1 MVPTKRLRFG
11 TFPLYSR
18 TLLLLLLLKKGRD
31 ASSSS
36 WFHLGYYVNPKLKR
50 GVSLSLSLSLSFR
63 VGIDTTHL
71 YRYIAFVDCC
81 GPTTRKKKK
90 KTKKT
95 KKKEEENFELS
106 PLPVTHNERQSRLFF
121 LKPSLCAL
129 CDDDEKQGV
138 EKRPIERL

>member
-50 GVSLSLSLSLSFR
+50 GVSLSLSLSLSLFELALTR
-63 VGIDTTHL
+63 HIYIV
-71 YRYIAFVDCC
+71 IAFVDCC
-81 GPTTRKKKK
+81 GPTTRKKK

>member
-18 TLLLLLLLKKGRD
+18 TLLLLLLLLKKGRD

-50 GVSLSLSLSLSFR
+50 GVSLSLSLSFR

-71 YRYIAFVDCC
+71 YRYSIC
-81 GPTTRKKKK
+81 RLLWSNN
-90 KTKKT
+90 
-95 KKKEEENFELS
+95 EEEEEDQEDQEEEGRREL
-106 PLPVTHNERQSRLFF
+106 
-121 LKPSLCAL
+121 
-129 CDDDEKQGV
+129 
-138 EKRPIERL
+138 

>member
-18 TLLLLLLLKKGRD
+18 TLLLLLLLLKKGRD

-71 YRYIAFVDCC
+71 YRYSIC
-81 GPTTRKKKK
+81 RLLWSNN
-90 KTKKT
+90 
-95 KKKEEENFELS
+95 EEEEEDQEDQEEEGRRREL
-106 PLPVTHNERQSRLFF
+106 
-121 LKPSLCAL
+121 
-129 CDDDEKQGV
+129 
-138 EKRPIERL
+138 